1 MNLGWAIA
9 GWIGAGVVWGGTLI
23 WSSRYRRDRDR
34 PTGGL
39 HAVFGGLIGL
49 DEILSPDTYD
59 TSRPNVPR
67 MIRWGLVISTLLFFG
82 GTVLGVVSQ

>member
-39 HAVFGGLIGL
+39 PFERHCPCY
-49 DEILSPDTYD
+49 EEP
-59 TSRPNVPR
+59 P
-67 MIRWGLVISTLLFFG
+67 MIIEG
-82 GTVLGVVSQ
+82 